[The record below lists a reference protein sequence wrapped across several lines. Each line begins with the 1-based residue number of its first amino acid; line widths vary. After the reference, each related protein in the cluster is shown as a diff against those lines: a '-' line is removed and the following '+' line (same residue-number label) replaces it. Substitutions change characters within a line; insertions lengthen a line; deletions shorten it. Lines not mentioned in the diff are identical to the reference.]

1 MQHALKKR
9 WVKTSAQ
16 AVVLTALVLGLVSFV
31 GANKTVALTVDGE
44 TQNVQ
49 TFGGTVADVLSAS
62 EVTLAARDE
71 VSPALDAPIEDGTS
85 IEVNRSKAVSVSID
99 GVDRVV
105 HTTGLTVADILAQL
119 RIAGASEVSL
129 GEQMELA
136 SLTTPIEITT
146 PKNVVLTADGKT
158 RKLTTTVGTV
168 GDLLAE
174 AKVKLDGDDEL
185 SAKRAAEVVDGLKL
199 QVVRVEASTATE
211 TEAVANGRTT
221 VEDDS
226 LLEGKSKVIEQG
238 SDGVRTLT
246 FRVVSKD
253 GEAVSRKLVESK
265 ITTAA
270 VDEKIAI
277 GTKPKPKPAPE
288 PEPQREAEPEPQ
300 AEPKAEAQPKPAA
313 ASPSSG
319 GTTASAGNVS
329 STWAA
334 LAQCESG
341 GNWAINTGN
350 GYYGGL
356 QFSLSSWA
364 GVGGTQY
371 AAYPH
376 QATPSQQIAAAEKLR
391 ANGGW
396 GHWPHCSAQLGLR

>member
-185 SAKRAAEVVDGLKL
+185 SAKRTAEVVDGLKL

-277 GTKPKPKPAPE
+277 GTKPKPAPE

>member
-185 SAKRAAEVVDGLKL
+185 SAKRTAEVVDGLKL

-211 TEAVANGRTT
+211 TEPVANGRTT

-277 GTKPKPKPAPE
+277 GTKPKPAPE